1 MNTLSPNHLRVISS
15 TIRLVEKSL
24 NDLQLILSGKLQ
36 LTTSKIKRNIT
47 EKKRQELLSK
57 LNQLKKDI
65 TAFVEEFQLNI
76 EVIRES
82 QIINSKKSF
91 LEIQL
96 REITPEVLKRRYG
109 NNTEIDRHYQNLL
122 EMLINRISTL

>member
-1 MNTLSPNHLRVISS
+1 MNTLSQNHLRVISS

-47 EKKRQELLSK
+47 EKRRQELLSK

-109 NNTEIDRHYQNLL
+109 SNTEIDRHYQNLL